1 MNSDEDPDIIEVIMR
16 ACQAEGLD
24 AGVAHIIE
32 SRIRETYGGMRVR
45 IPKRAKHVRGTT
57 REQILADGLT
67 DMTNE
72 EVTDKYGI
80 SRATLYR
87 LMKRGAP

>member
-1 MNSDEDPDIIEVIMR
+1 MNTDPDPDIVEVIMR

-32 SRIRETYGGMRVR
+32 SRIRNEYGGQRMR
-45 IPKRAKHVRGTT
+45 IQKRKQQAREQK
-57 REQILADGLT
+57 REQIRADGKT
-67 DMTNE
+67 DMTSE
-72 EVTDKYGI
+72 QVAQKHGI